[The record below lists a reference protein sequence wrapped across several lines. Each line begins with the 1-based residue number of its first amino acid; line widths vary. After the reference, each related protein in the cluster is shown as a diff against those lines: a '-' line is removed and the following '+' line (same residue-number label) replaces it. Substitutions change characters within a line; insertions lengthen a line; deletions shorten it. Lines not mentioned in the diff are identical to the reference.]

1 MGKDCVVTSDPRP
14 DAEDS
19 TESDPLDAADDG
31 MAPLVT
37 NTGDDEADS
46 DDAGAPTG

>member
-1 MGKDCVVTSDPRP
+1 MTSDPRP
-14 DAEDS
+14 DAEAS

>member
-19 TESDPLDAADDG
+19 TESDPLDSADG
-31 MAPLVT
+31 MAPLIT
-37 NTGDDEADS
+37 NTGDDDADA